1 MRRLTSYNRSLAPT
15 AHFMQAEDC
24 MRMTENLG
32 GLCINCARTALTPGV
47 GAADAGSQA
56 HAGLRDRLCLES
68 RLCEQTRL
76 GGGTRSALPG
86 SSYTRVWIQM
96 LLLMPQK
103 FNIPTL
109 KIRPSIADAMEH
121 NQTRSHRL
129 KLRLLVVLPALA
141 NSWLPCVLAS
151 GPHARHPHARHA
163 ASTPHAPSQQRI
175 LSARY

>member
-1 MRRLTSYNRSLAPT
+1 MCQVSTRVKEAQRKFPAP
-15 AHFMQAEDC
+15 
-24 MRMTENLG
+24 
-32 GLCINCARTALTPGV
+32 PV
-47 GAADAGSQA
+47 
-56 HAGLRDRLCLES
+56 
-68 RLCEQTRL
+68 
-76 GGGTRSALPG
+76 PG
-86 SSYTRVWIQM
+86 SSYPRVWIQM

-129 KLRLLVVLPALA
+129 ELRLLVVLPALA

-163 ASTPHAPSQQRI
+163 TSTPHAAMTQYTQERACEDGEGGI
-175 LSARY
+175 A